1 MAVAGRR
8 LVVAVE
14 AAFEPALGERQ
25 RLGGVVARRVARR
38 ALVEGHHDVG
48 ADGALGVDDAL
59 GGEQVLRAVDVRA
72 EVAPLLAQL
81 AAGGQREDLEA
92 AAVGEHR
99 PLPGR
104 EAVHAARLFDNLHAG
119 TQVEVVGV
127 GQNNL
132 GVSLVAHIAVEEP
145 LDGGGRTDGHEN
157 RRANHAVVGRELA
170 GTGPR
175 SGVPVLK
182 GKLHAHTVPQK

>member
-1 MAVAGRR
+1 MMSAPMVRSVSMTLSGVNRC
-8 LVVAVE
+8 
-14 AAFEPALGERQ
+14 FEPSMCERKWHPSS
-25 RLGGVVARRVARR
+25 RS
-38 ALVEGHHDVG
+38 
-48 ADGALGVDDAL
+48 
-59 GGEQVLRAVDVRA
+59 LR
-72 EVAPLLAQL
+72 Q
-81 AAGGQREDLEA
+81 AASEKTWKP